1 MPKPKLYLFAIGGT
15 GSRVLTSLTMLL
27 SSGLKVNAEV
37 IVPMIIDTDINN
49 GDVEKCRNVIKN
61 YNAIHNALYHNI
73 GEDEELGYFFR
84 TKILPPKELNISGT
98 SYGTLREM
106 INYNTLVPSNF
117 GKTKSLLD
125 LLYSEK
131 NKDMQLEKGFLGN
144 PNVGSVVLK
153 NVVETKQFK
162 EFTQDF
168 KQEDRIFIISSIFG
182 GTGAAGFPLLLNVF
196 RDENSKINNVNYIN
210 NAIIGGVSVLPYFQ
224 VDVEKF
230 NSGESAINSSTFITK
245 SKAALSY
252 YNRNL
257 QTLVNALY
265 YIGDTRQSNY
275 ENFDGGLEQKNPSN
289 FIELTAAKSVI
300 DFLDFEPSAKSKDD
314 LSQASTFFEYGIED
328 DSSNLNLK
336 QLKQNEAIK
345 QFVKYHYYNLYV
357 SNYLEEAFKNDKL
370 AWRNELKL
378 PNNYE
383 KQPFVQN
390 IKSFTLL
397 YYYKWLLELGLDRHN
412 RKYIPF
418 DLSIIQNREEL
429 IKDIA
434 CSVAAQINVDEK
446 KMFTVVNNIPANDAS
461 SWLKKDKFK
470 YDEVFSNEI
479 KNILEKQLNSKER
492 ELNAMFNTGLED
504 IIQRRFSNI

>member
-1 MPKPKLYLFAIGGT
+1 MSKPKLYLFAIGGT

-27 SSGLKVNAEV
+27 ASGIKVNAEV

-61 YNAIHNALYHNI
+61 YNAIHTSLYQNV
-73 GEDEELGYFFR
+73 GEDEDLGHFFR

-106 INYNTLVPSNF
+106 VNYNTLAASGF
-117 GKTKSLLD
+117 GKTKGLFD
-125 LLYSEK
+125 LLYNESNK
-131 NKDMQLEKGFLGN
+131 NMQLEKGFLGN

-196 RDENSKINNVNYIN
+196 RDDNSKLNNSNYIN
-210 NAIIGGVSVLPYFQ
+210 NAVIGGVSVLPYFQ
-224 VDVEKF
+224 VDVDKF
-230 NSGESAINSSTFITK
+230 NRGESAINSSTFITK

-257 QTLVNALY
+257 KGLVNALY
-265 YIGDTRQSNY
+265 YVGDTRQSSY
-275 ENFDGGLEQKNPSN
+275 ENFDGGLEQKNPAN
-289 FIELTAAKSVI
+289 FVELTAAKSVVE
-300 DFLDFEPSAKSKDD
+300 FLDFEPKAKSKDD
-314 LSQASTFFEYGIED
+314 LSQVSTFFEFGIEE

-336 QLKQNEAIK
+336 HLNQNGQIRQFIK
-345 QFVKYHYYNLYV
+345 FHYYNLYI
-357 SNYLEEAFKNDKL
+357 SNYLDEAFKNDKL

-378 PNNYE
+378 PTNYE
-383 KQPFVQN
+383 KQPFIQN
-390 IKSFTLL
+390 LKNFTMR
-397 YYYKWLLELGLDRHN
+397 YYYKWLLELGLERHN

-418 DLSIIQNREEL
+418 DLSIIQNQEEL
-429 IKDIA
+429 VKDIA
-434 CSVAAQINVDEK
+434 CSTPAQINMDEK
-446 KMFTVVNNIPANDAS
+446 KMFTLVNSIPANDSS
-461 SWLKKDKFK
+461 SWIKKDKFR
-470 YDEVFSNEI
+470 YDEVFSKDI
-479 KNILEKQLNSKER
+479 KSILERQLNSKER
-492 ELNAMFNTGLED
+492 ELNVMFNQGLED